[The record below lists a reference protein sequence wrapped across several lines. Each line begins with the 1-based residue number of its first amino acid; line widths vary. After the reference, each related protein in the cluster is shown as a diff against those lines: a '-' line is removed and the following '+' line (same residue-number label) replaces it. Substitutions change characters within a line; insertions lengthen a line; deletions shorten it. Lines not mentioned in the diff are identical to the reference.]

1 MPVPK
6 FGHEDGKFAIR
17 FFWMFSLK
25 LSIFICSYCVIV
37 SMYFSEEF
45 VFEFSMVFFV
55 GVMRPIVKSGM
66 LFVLGVSE
74 SFKGV

>member
-1 MPVPK
+1 
-6 FGHEDGKFAIR
+6 
-17 FFWMFSLK
+17 
-25 LSIFICSYCVIV
+25 
-37 SMYFSEEF
+37 MYFSEEF
-45 VFEFSMVFFV
+45 VFEFSMALFV